1 MAHMVV
7 QDLPAET
14 ADRCLRLAAQHFQLA
29 LRFFAHHHLYG
40 AVPFDG
46 VSGSVAHPLPDPYC
60 IPIEFSV

>member
-1 MAHMVV
+1 MVV

-14 ADRCLRLAAQHFQLA
+14 ADRCPCFLAH
-29 LRFFAHHHLYG
+29 RFERVGRVVRNHHLYG
-40 AVPFDG
+40 AIPLDG